1 MVNQRFRVLVL
12 AAAAALA
19 ALILV
24 PLRSDTQAH
33 ANCNAPYYYNKDIF
47 PILRDHCSSCHVP
60 GGPAPM
66 SLLNFKD
73 AQQWASSVRD
83 ELTTERMP
91 PWHVDPASPA
101 IKGAHPI
108 GGRDIDMVVY
118 WASCNTPRVPSS
130 GDDGKPLPT
139 VTFNPQWKLG
149 PPDLKIEMPSAHT
162 VAAESD
168 EETIDVDVPTGLTE
182 AKWVKAV
189 DLMAGTA
196 PLLRDAV
203 VSVTGSGG
211 NAQVLALWQP
221 GGDAV
226 ASPSGAA
233 FHLAAGSSLH
243 LQMHYK
249 KHYLDSGKA
258 MSDKST
264 VGLYFTDA
272 PASGHELA
280 SLAIDGPAGAPDAA
294 DTETFSAT
302 LPGAAR
308 VVALRPMLDRPY
320 DSLEVTA
327 VTSTGRRTTLVKL
340 RSAWPQWFRRY
351 WLEEPIELAG
361 GTTIEVRA
369 TPHVLDS
376 DDPREPKRFPLQV
389 ALDYV
394 PQGN

>member
-1 MVNQRFRVLVL
+1 MLVL
-12 AAAAALA
+12 TAAAALA
-19 ALILV
+19 RVTILV

-101 IKGAHPI
+101 IKGAHPM

-118 WASCNTPRVPSS
+118 WASCNTPRVPAS
-130 GDDGKPLPT
+130 GDDGKPLPAM
-139 VTFNPQWKLG
+139 TFNPQWKLG
-149 PPDLKIEMPSAHT
+149 PPDLKVDMPSAHT
-162 VAAESD
+162 LAADSD
-168 EETIDVDVPTGLTE
+168 EETIDLDVPTGLAE

-189 DLMAGTA
+189 DLMAGNA

-203 VSVTGSGG
+203 VSVTGPGG
-211 NAQVLALWQP
+211 NAGNAGNAEILTLWQP

-233 FHLAAGSSLH
+233 FHLAAGASLH

-249 KHYLDSGKA
+249 KHYLDAGKA

-264 VGLYFTDA
+264 VGLYFTEA

-280 SLAIDGPAGAPDAA
+280 ALAIDGPSAAADAA
-294 DTETFSAT
+294 DAETFSTA

-327 VTSTGRRTTLVKL
+327 VTSTGKRVTLVKL

-369 TPHVLDS
+369 TPHVLDP

-394 PQGN
+394 PQ

>member
-1 MVNQRFRVLVL
+1 
-12 AAAAALA
+12 
-19 ALILV
+19 V
-24 PLRSDTQAH
+24 PA
-33 ANCNAPYYYNKDIF
+33 
-47 PILRDHCSSCHVP
+47 
-60 GGPAPM
+60 
-66 SLLNFKD
+66 
-73 AQQWASSVRD
+73 
-83 ELTTERMP
+83 
-91 PWHVDPASPA
+91 
-101 IKGAHPI
+101 
-108 GGRDIDMVVY
+108 
-118 WASCNTPRVPSS
+118 S

-139 VTFNPQWKLG
+139 MTFNPQWKIG
-149 PPDLKIEMPSAHT
+149 PPDLKVEMPSAHT
-162 VAAESD
+162 IAAESD
-168 EETIDVDVPTGLTE
+168 EETIDLDVPTGLTE

-189 DLMAGTA
+189 DLMAGNA

-203 VSVTGSGG
+203 VSMPGDGG
-211 NAQVLALWQP
+211 KSSVLALWQP

-226 ASPSGAA
+226 AAPSGAA
-233 FHLAAGSSLH
+233 FHLAAGASLH

-249 KHYLDSGKA
+249 KHYLDAGKA

-264 VGLYFTDA
+264 VGLYFTEA

-280 SLAIDGPAGAPDAA
+280 SLAIDGPADGAGETDA
-294 DTETFSAT
+294 ETFSTT

-327 VTSTGRRTTLVKL
+327 VTSAGRRVTLVKL

-369 TPHVLDS
+369 TPHVLDP

-394 PQGN
+394 PQ